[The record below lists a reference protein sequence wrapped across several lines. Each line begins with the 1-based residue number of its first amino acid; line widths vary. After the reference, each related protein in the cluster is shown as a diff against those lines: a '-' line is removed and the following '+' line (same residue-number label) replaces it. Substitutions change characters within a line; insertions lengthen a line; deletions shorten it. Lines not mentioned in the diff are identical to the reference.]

1 MIAFDHKKNNNQQM
15 KYANIREEEVKNKV
29 GQDFFGD
36 FDTTKI
42 LGNIDFCVT
51 PKNKNPK
58 QTQLFDDINLLWAE
72 AKTGDYDV
80 ISMFAQLILTIG
92 KARTFDKTLPPAF
105 LGAFDGKKIAF
116 IPYNAVLDIFSLN
129 DFNWNVTSSNQ
140 NTKEFSIIR
149 ERVQKSLD
157 KNDYLYDFLKDEKEL
172 KFFIKNNLAKATE
185 SGKILINKNNFVPIY
200 LRWVEQVKP
209 YIDFNW
215 EDGKKQNILDNS
227 FFLADLFVDD
237 KGTPVIEDDT
247 PISENLFVVFKNG
260 HYEIAKENL
269 KSLFNATIPFKDKK
283 PYEQFWKKYKRPPL
297 EEFQKYILERK
308 DLLVPQD
315 IRERKGAYFTPR
327 IWVELSQ
334 KYIADVLGE
343 DWQEEYYVWDCAAG
357 TGNLLAGLTNKYHIF
372 ASTLDQSDV
381 NAMHERIENGAL
393 LLHDYV
399 FQFDFLNDEFLPKSK
414 GGKLPDDL
422 YNIITDEEKRKKLV
436 IYINPPYAEAASME
450 TVSGKGKNKTDVAV
464 TTNVYKKYQNKIGIG
479 GRELFAQFF
488 IRINKEIL
496 GSKLAEFSTLKIL
509 QAPNF
514 SDFRNEFRAKLEK
527 IFIVP
532 ANTFDNVKGKFPI
545 GFFLWNSEKY
555 ENFEYIQ
562 ADVYDSFGNF
572 IEKKGISNDSNF
584 KSINDWLITT
594 RNRINEKNIAYISAK
609 GNDFQNVNFVFII
622 NDKNQLPHPRGSWV
636 TDKNLT
642 EISIYFAVRHCI
654 EATWLNDRD
663 QFLFPNDKW
672 KSDSDFQNDCLAF
685 TLFSNNIQSQFGT
698 NHWIPF
704 TELEVNARSKFESNF
719 MTDFINGKV
728 KIENQNV
735 DLFSQQET
743 LSEFETLKGL
753 STRLQFS
760 EEAKLV
766 FDAGKNLW
774 KYYHTQEFP
783 SFRGVDSNAV
793 GRRGVYNVN
802 ASLYDIREHFQGRN
816 EKGKMNNKSEDE
828 TYMKLIAELRSALKI
843 LAKKIEPKVYEYGFL
858 KE

>member
-1 MIAFDHKKNNNQQM
+1 VIAFDHKKNNNQQM

-436 IYINPPYAEAASME
+436 VYINPPYAESGSTKKRDAKVGVNESMIH
-450 TVSGKGKNKTDVAV
+450 KRIFNKLSS
-464 TTNVYKKYQNKIGIG
+464 YSK
-479 GRELFAQFF
+479 RELFAQFLA
-488 IRINKEIL
+488 RIYIEIPNC
-496 GSKLAEFSTLKIL
+496 KIANFSTLKNL
-509 QAPNF
+509 QSSYF
-514 SDFRNEFRAKLEK
+514 SDFREIFRAKLAK
-527 IFIVP
+527 IFLAP
-532 ANTFDNVKGKFPI
+532 ADTFDNVKGKFPI
-545 GFFLWNSEKY
+545 GFFVWDSNINEKFH
-555 ENFEYIQ
+555 EII
-562 ADVYDSFGNF
+562 ADVYEKDGEES
-572 IEKKGISNDSNF
+572 IERKRIFSYEEGKY
-584 KSINDWLITT
+584 INDWLRPTWNNI
-594 RNRINEKNIAYISAK
+594 INKIGFLACN
-609 GNDFQNVNFVFII
+609 GNDFQNQNGIFIQT
-622 NDKNQLPHPRGSWV
+622 NKNNSTSTYFKPIGIE
-636 TDKNLT
+636 NLIQST
-642 EISIYFAVRHCI
+642 IYFAVRHCI

-672 KSDSDFQNDCLAF
+672 ESDSDFQNDCLAF

-719 MTDFINGKV
+719 MTDFIAGKL
-728 KIENQNV
+728 KIENETQ
-735 DLFSQQET
+735 DLFSQEKSKKEAQKLE
-743 LSEFETLKGL
+743 
-753 STRLQFS
+753 FS

-816 EKGKMNNKSEDE
+816 EKGKMNNKSDDE

>member
-140 NTKEFSIIR
+140 NTKEFAIIR

-436 IYINPPYAEAASME
+436 VYINPPYAEGDN
-450 TVSGKGKNKTDVAV
+450 VRGIGRKNVHISKTHD
-464 TTNVYKKYQNKIGIG
+464 KYQKELGKASG
-479 GRELFAQFF
+479 ELFAQFF
-488 IRINKEIL
+488 IRIYKEIPNCV
-496 GSKLAEFSTLKIL
+496 LAEFSKLKIL

-514 SDFRNEFRAKLEK
+514 SDFREVFRAKLEK
-527 IFIVP
+527 LFVVP
-532 ANTFDNVKGKFPI
+532 AKTFDNVTGEFPI
-545 GFFLWNSEKY
+545 GFFIWNLGLNETFDKINS
-555 ENFEYIQ
+555 
-562 ADVYDSFGNF
+562 DVFDKNGNF
-572 IEKKGISNDSNF
+572 IQTKYINSYDGLKYISNWLE
-584 KSINDWLITT
+584 INS
-594 RNRINEKNIAYISAK
+594 KNISK
-609 GNDFQNVNFVFII
+609 NHVGHMSSVGNDFQNQRMVFIDDV
-622 NDKNQLPHPRGSWV
+622 NAKRKNGGRHTMISV
-636 TDKNLT
+636 ENL
-642 EISIYFAVRHCI
+642 IIVSIYFAVRHCI

-663 QFLFPNDKW
+663 QFLFPNDGW
-672 KSDSDFQNDCLAF
+672 KTDAEFQNDCLAF

-743 LSEFETLKGL
+743 LSEFKTLKGL
-753 STRLQFS
+753 STKLQFS

-816 EKGKMNNKSEDE
+816 DKGKMNNKSEDE

>member
-58 QTQLFDDINLLWAE
+58 QTKLFDDINLLWAE

-297 EEFQKYILERK
+297 EEFNNYILERK

-315 IRERKGAYFTPR
+315 IRERKGAFFTPR

-436 IYINPPYAEAASME
+436 IYINPPYAEGGS
-450 TVSGKGKNKTDVAV
+450 SKQKTGTGEYKKDVAQ
-464 TTNVYKKYQNKIGIG
+464 NRIHDKYHNILSGAN
-479 GRELFAQFF
+479 RELFAQFL
-488 IRINKEIL
+488 IRIHQEIPN
-496 GSKLAEFSTLKIL
+496 SKIANFSTLKNL
-509 QAPNF
+509 QSSNF
-514 SDFRNEFRAKLEK
+514 SDFREVFRASLEK
-527 IFIVP
+527 IFVVP
-532 ANTFDNVKGKFPI
+532 AKTFDNVKGEFPI
-545 GFFLWNSEKY
+545 GFFVWDTSKTEEFTYKETDIFDKD
-555 ENFEYIQ
+555 ENYI
-562 ADVYDSFGNF
+562 GR
-572 IEKKGISNDSNF
+572 
-584 KSINDWLITT
+584 KSIYSYKDSIYFSKWINSIKSKSGFKIGWLEGTT
-594 RNRINEKNIAYISAK
+594 RNS
-609 GNDFQNVNFVFII
+609 FQHNSIIFII
-622 NDKNQLPHPRGSWV
+622 NNQNQMSVPRGMWV
-636 TDKNLT
+636 FDKNLI
-642 EISIYFAVRHCI
+642 ECSIAFSVRKCI

-774 KYYHTQEFP
+774 KYYHSQP
-783 SFRGVDSNAV
+783 NV
-793 GRRGVYNVN
+793 NVN

-816 EKGKMNNKSEDE
+816 EKGKMNNKSDDE

>member
-1 MIAFDHKKNNNQQM
+1 M
-15 KYANIREEEVKNKV
+15 KYANIREEEIKIKV
-29 GQDFFGD
+29 RDDFFSEYD
-36 FDTTKI
+36 YKI
-42 LGNIDFCVT
+42 LGNIDFCIT

-157 KNDYLYDFLKDEKEL
+157 KNNYLYDFLKDEKEL

-572 IEKKGISNDSNF
+572 IGKKGISNDSDL
-584 KSINDWLITT
+584 KSINDWLIST

-642 EISIYFAVRHCI
+642 EISIYYAVRHCI

-672 KSDSDFQNDCLAF
+672 KSDYDFQNDCLAF

-719 MTDFINGKV
+719 MTDFIAGKL

-774 KYYHTQEFP
+774 KYYHSQNFGKVKNFAEVE
-783 SFRGVDSNAV
+783 SYNA
-793 GRRGVYNVN
+793 N
-802 ASLYDIREHFQGRN
+802 ASLYDIREYFQGRN
-816 EKGKMNNKSEDE
+816 DKGKMNNKSGDE